1 VSSSRS
7 HRPVLLRFTATCSGS
22 SRCCSS
28 SSPAPGLPVDGV
40 LVEVDEREQALTTF
54 STALRRLPPLERT
67 RSIYVSKM
75 IAAAAAGLFDAALNY
90 LWNETVGELRRR
102 VAGYD
107 LAYFFEIA
115 VPSPDR
121 RKHLSNEEDLTKVD
135 DVDLLRAAR
144 QIGLISGT
152 GHAQLD
158 HIRYMR
164 NYASAAHPNQVELT
178 GLQLASWLETCIRQA
193 ITLPYD
199 TITAETGRL
208 LSNIKAT
215 RLDPAGVAGTTA
227 FFEDLPA
234 DRADALAAGLFG
246 LYVDPSRTPIIGDN
260 VLLLWPE
267 LWPSIGEEAR
277 QSFGLRYGR
286 FRASADLAQARAA
299 RELLELVGRTAYLPE
314 KERAVEVDAAVDAL
328 LAAHHGYNN
337 FHSEPAPARGLAT
350 LIGER
355 GEVPTAVHGKY
366 LRALVEVF
374 LGNSYGVSFAAFPTY
389 LSGPAGAHRQRPSG
403 RRSAGL
409 HGPEHLGQTL
419 EFNGPATVAFAARHL
434 GAQTDGASRPRARCR
449 CPRLHRHPRQT
460 QHRYEDPSP
469 RDRRRT
475 ATPDS
480 HSSSWTLTPEPQTS
494 APHAERTARSLTPRP
509 TTPRSPPTPC
519 SPRPVTLGPSRVDMA
534 APPTT
539 RAQPHSPHSDQPTER
554 RSR

>member
-1 VSSSRS
+1 MSELV
-7 HRPVLLRFTATCSGS
+7 PVEPAGALEVHGDLQRFEHMLLEQLA
-22 SRCCSS
+22 
-28 SSPAPGLPVDGV
+28 AAGLPIDGV
-40 LVEVDEREQALTTF
+40 LVDLDEREQALTTF
-54 STALRRLPPLERT
+54 STALRRLPPSERT

-121 RKHLSNEEDLTKVD
+121 RKHLSTEEDLTKVD

-144 QIGLISGT
+144 QIGLVSDT

-178 GLQLASWLETCIRQA
+178 GLQLASWLETCIRQV

-215 RLDPAGVAGTTA
+215 RLDPAEVAGTTA
-227 FFEDLPA
+227 FFDDLPA
-234 DRADALAAGLFG
+234 DRADALGAGLFG
-246 LYVDPSRTPIIGDN
+246 LYVDPSRTPVVGDN

-277 QSFGLRYGR
+277 QGFGLRYGR
-286 FRASADLAQARAA
+286 FRASADLPQARAA
-299 RELLELVGRTAYLPE
+299 RQLLELVGGTAYLPE

-328 LAAHHGYNN
+328 LAAHHGYSN
-337 FHSEPAPARGLAT
+337 FHSEPAPARALAT

-355 GEVPTAVHGKY
+355 GEVPAAVLGKY
-366 LRALVEVF
+366 LRALVEAF
-374 LGNSYGVSFAAFPTY
+374 LGNSYGVSFAALPTY
-389 LSGPAGAHRQRPSG
+389 RDLFERMDSTQAGTALRAFMDPNISVKLWSSTGQRQWSALLDILEPKLTAPADRELVAAVR
-403 RRSAGL
+403 A
-409 HGPEHLGQTL
+409 
-419 EFNGPATVAFAARHL
+419 FNGTPDKL
-434 GAQTDGASRPRARCR
+434 STDTKIR
-449 CPRLHRHPRQT
+449 RLVTAGQPRQPT
-460 QHRYEDPSP
+460 RV
-469 RDRRRT
+469 RRLRT
-475 ATPDS
+475 
-480 HSSSWTLTPEPQTS
+480 
-494 APHAERTARSLTPRP
+494 
-509 TTPRSPPTPC
+509 
-519 SPRPVTLGPSRVDMA
+519 
-534 APPTT
+534 
-539 RAQPHSPHSDQPTER
+539 
-554 RSR
+554 